1 MNPQETNY
9 FLQLL
14 TRIKVNLPEYPNKA
28 LKEEIERAIKQLRG
42 L

>member
-1 MNPQETNY
+1 MDQRETQY

-14 TRIKVNLPEYPNKA
+14 NRIKVNLPEYPNKA
-28 LKEEIERAIKQLRG
+28 LKEEIEKIIKQLRG

>member
-1 MNPQETNY
+1 MDQRETQY
-9 FLQLL
+9 FLNLL
-14 TRIKVNLPEYPNKA
+14 TRIKVNLPEYPNRL